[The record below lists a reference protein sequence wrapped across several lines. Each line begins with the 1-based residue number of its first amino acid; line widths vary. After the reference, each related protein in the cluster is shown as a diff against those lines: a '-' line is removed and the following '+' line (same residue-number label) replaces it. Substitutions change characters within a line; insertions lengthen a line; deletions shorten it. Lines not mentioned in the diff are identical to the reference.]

1 MTIYDAIERIA
12 IFEKASPKMKSK
24 IISYA
29 ILKKYSE
36 QQNLFREREQVE
48 SIYLL
53 VSGNVILYR
62 YNHQGNRKV
71 VFVCG
76 KGEILNEVILEQEIA
91 SISCQTLVESIVL
104 VIQRNHFLELL
115 EDDTLARAI
124 ICSEAEKIRRLY
136 RQLSNTTN
144 RSNLTSQVAA
154 KLWKLGRDFGEVVDD
169 GMKVKFELSITL
181 LADMVGAK
189 RESTSRVIKSLKEE
203 GLLEIQKGY
212 FIIKDMKGLLDHAH
226 E

>member
-36 QQNLFREREQVE
+36 QQILFREREQVK

-124 ICSEAEKIRRLY
+124 ICSALY
-136 RQLSNTTN
+136 LQSATLISG
-144 RSNLTSQVAA
+144 VAA
-154 KLWKLGRDFGEVVDD
+154 AIFINPSFILNQAFYLN
-169 GMKVKFELSITL
+169 LSL
-181 LADMVGAK
+181 LY
-189 RESTSRVIKSLKEE
+189 S
-203 GLLEIQKGY
+203 
-212 FIIKDMKGLLDHAH
+212 F
-226 E
+226 